1 MQTAPQSIHSNLL
14 EQARLS
20 KRELD
25 VLKLLL
31 KGRTYREIAAE
42 LFISK
47 HTSREYIARVYTKL
61 GVSRRSTCVAKAI
74 SMGLEP

>member
-1 MQTAPQSIHSNLL
+1 MHNTSIHENPT
-14 EQARLS
+14 EEVRLS

-31 KGRTYREIAAE
+31 KGKTYREIATE
-42 LFISK
+42 LYISN

-61 GVSRRSTCVAKAI
+61 DVSRRSTCVAKAI
-74 SMGLEP
+74 SLGFMP